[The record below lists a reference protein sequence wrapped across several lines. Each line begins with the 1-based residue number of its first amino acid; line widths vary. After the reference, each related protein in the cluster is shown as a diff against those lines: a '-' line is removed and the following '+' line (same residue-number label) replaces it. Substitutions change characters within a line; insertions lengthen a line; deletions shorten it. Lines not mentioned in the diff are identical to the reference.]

1 MPDEHL
7 ALRPLF
13 RLREIIRLC
22 LVQIDALDAVTAGR
36 HRDSVINNRGVSIT
50 LAFPTRL
57 AAECNRTYRALYR
70 HYRQRQLKRAVL
82 TCICLIINMIRVR
95 SDDAAQIAQTM
106 PFEIISF
113 ANRQLLFEM
122 VLVLVFRQDQS
133 VDVVTARLR
142 ILARVLVRT
151 RIVEQLMLVF
161 YAVFPVCPVEA
172 VIVGY
177 RSAALINHLRM
188 LENLY
193 INDRVT
199 SNLVGECAALV
210 VRRAHVCHR
219 LVVTYRERRVF
230 VLHLLHL

>member
-1 MPDEHL
+1 
-7 ALRPLF
+7 
-13 RLREIIRLC
+13 
-22 LVQIDALDAVTAGR
+22 
-36 HRDSVINNRGVSIT
+36 
-50 LAFPTRL
+50 
-57 AAECNRTYRALYR
+57 
-70 HYRQRQLKRAVL
+70 
-82 TCICLIINMIRVR
+82 MIRVR
-95 SDDAAQIAQTM
+95 SDDAAQVAQTM

-133 VDVVTARLR
+133 VNVVTARLR

-199 SNLVGECAALV
+199 SNLVSECAALV
-210 VRRAHVCHR
+210 VSRAHVCHR
-219 LVVTYRERRVF
+219 LVVTYSERSVF